1 MTHQDL
7 SDTLIRLR
15 LSVSASD
22 LHGSLT
28 GLLCGGGKAQAGN
41 WLAALELDADLGEA
55 EKDPMLRQFHRQ
67 CREQLDDSELG
78 FAPLLPDDETSIAER
93 SEALAEWC
101 RGFLGGFGLAGTGE
115 STTLQA
121 DAREIV
127 ADFSAIA
134 GADFSYA
141 GNEEDEEALSEII
154 EFVRVSVLLL
164 YAEHGCPATP
174 ARSTTGASRRVH

>member
-1 MTHQDL
+1 MTHNEL

-41 WLAALELDADLGEA
+41 WLAALELDADPGDA
-55 EKDPMLRQFHRQ
+55 GNDPILRQFHRE

-101 RGFLGGFGLAGTGE
+101 RGFLGGFGLAGVGE
-115 STTLQA
+115 SPALQA
-121 DAREIV
+121 DAREIM

-134 GADFSYA
+134 GSDFSQA
-141 GNEEDEEALSEII
+141 DNEEDEEALNEII

-164 YAEHGCPATP
+164 YAEHGGPATP
-174 ARSTTGASRRVH
+174 AHATAGTSRRVH

>member
-41 WLAALELDADLGEA
+41 WLAALELDADPGEA

-93 SEALAEWC
+93 SETY
-101 RGFLGGFGLAGTGE
+101 GLATGE
-115 STTLQA
+115 SAAHLNYLYRRGRVQ
-121 DAREIV
+121 RELGT
-127 ADFSAIA
+127 D
-134 GADFSYA
+134 GAWRYHA
-141 GNEEDEEALSEII
+141 
-154 EFVRVSVLLL
+154 SV
-164 YAEHGCPATP
+164 
-174 ARSTTGASRRVH
+174 